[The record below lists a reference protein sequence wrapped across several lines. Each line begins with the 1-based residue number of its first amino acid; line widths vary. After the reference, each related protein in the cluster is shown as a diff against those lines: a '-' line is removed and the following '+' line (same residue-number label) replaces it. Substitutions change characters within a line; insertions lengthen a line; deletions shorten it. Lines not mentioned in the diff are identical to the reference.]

1 MRENRHDLETRLM
14 LGQVGADTASQVTL
28 RAPRSLVKDAARAFA
43 RNRLALVGLF
53 LMALIFIM
61 ALGADNW
68 FITLP
73 LGREPKPL
81 IARTPYDKIFFG
93 PSGAFPS
100 IEYWMG
106 TDLNGRDQ
114 YSRIVY
120 GARVSLMVAI
130 LSQVIAV
137 GIGIPLGAMAGWRG
151 GWVDYLVMRLV
162 DVMSAVPTLL
172 FAFLIMARLG
182 AGFWNV
188 MLAIGITSW
197 LGLCRLT
204 RAQFLSL
211 RKKEYIEAAVVS
223 GANTRRI
230 VVRHLLPNSFAPLIV
245 ALTLGIPAAIFAEAS
260 LSFLG
265 VGINPPMPSWGQML
279 GRDGVA
285 NIGYYW
291 HLALFPAVLV
301 AFTMLGFTLV
311 GDGLRDALDPR
322 SIGQK

>member
-1 MRENRHDLETRLM
+1 M
-14 LGQVGADTASQVTL
+14 
-28 RAPRSLVKDAARAFA
+28 
-43 RNRLALVGLF
+43 ALVGLF
-53 LMALIFIM
+53 LMVLIFIM

-68 FITLP
+68 FINLP

-100 IEYWMG
+100 IKYWMG

-114 YSRIVY
+114 FSRIVY

-197 LGLCRLT
+197 LALCRLT

-230 VVRHLLPNSFAPLIV
+230 VVRHLLPNSLCPVDCGVDAGDPGRHLRRSLPQLPGRRHQSADAELGADAGPRWGREHRLLLASR
-245 ALTLGIPAAIFAEAS
+245 ALSG
-260 LSFLG
+260 
-265 VGINPPMPSWGQML
+265 
-279 GRDGVA
+279 
-285 NIGYYW
+285 
-291 HLALFPAVLV
+291 
-301 AFTMLGFTLV
+301 
-311 GDGLRDALDPR
+311 GDGCDYDAGVHPRRGRLAGCSRSKVSRSEVIRRGNESCLWRGRAARKIQLRRTSPHGLAD
-322 SIGQK
+322 S